1 MQKRSPHVVGRTVP
15 GAPPSVDRRRR
26 VPRATPP
33 SRSPLRCV
41 SAALD
46 RLRTFG
52 VANCTRVTHGAP
64 GGVLLPT
71 YHIPRA
77 QPAHHFVRA
86 HPRRPSSHAG
96 RAWKPAPTVGGG
108 VGRQTTLFRRTR
120 LAPTPQSRRKA
131 PRQLPFQGSR
141 GVGGGGYLY
150 ASVYHD
156 AETYVTH
163 SPVRGGVP
171 DAPRLRD
178 RRAAL
183 DASVRLDRQH
193 PRHQRRAR
201 LASASPRIQSR
212 GHSPRTFVTGA
223 PTFSVNQRRARR
235 FQRQIH
241 LVRRRTASAA
251 RAHLPQALQG
261 RV

>member
-1 MQKRSPHVVGRTVP
+1 MSAAQRIRFRGHSPRTISNGRPTSSVNPRRAGVEARPYGVWLRGMTDCVISPHPRCTN
-15 GAPPSVDRRRR
+15 PSVAAQSAATAPLSWE
-26 VPRATPP
+26 PRAWEEV
-33 SRSPLRCV
+33 C
-41 SAALD
+41 
-46 RLRTFG
+46 G
-52 VANCTRVTHGAP
+52 V
-64 GGVLLPT
+64 
-71 YHIPRA
+71 
-77 QPAHHFVRA
+77 
-86 HPRRPSSHAG
+86 
-96 RAWKPAPTVGGG
+96 
-108 VGRQTTLFRRTR
+108 
-120 LAPTPQSRRKA
+120 
-131 PRQLPFQGSR
+131 
-141 GVGGGGYLY
+141 Y
-150 ASVYHD
+150 ASVSHD
-156 AETYVTH
+156 ADTYVAQP
-163 SPVRGGVP
+163 PVRGGVP

-183 DASVRLDRQH
+183 DAAVRLDRQH

>member
-1 MQKRSPHVVGRTVP
+1 MSNLHIKNARGRNARRRGAVDNGSFAPKRSH
-15 GAPPSVDRRRR
+15 PP
-26 VPRATPP
+26 
-33 SRSPLRCV
+33 
-41 SAALD
+41 
-46 RLRTFG
+46 
-52 VANCTRVTHGAP
+52 
-64 GGVLLPT
+64 
-71 YHIPRA
+71 
-77 QPAHHFVRA
+77 
-86 HPRRPSSHAG
+86 
-96 RAWKPAPTVGGG
+96 G

-120 LAPTPQSRRKA
+120 LAPTPQSRRFA

-241 LVRRRTASAA
+241 LVRRPTASVA
-251 RAHLPQALQG
+251 RAHFPQALQG

>member
-1 MQKRSPHVVGRTVP
+1 M
-15 GAPPSVDRRRR
+15 
-26 VPRATPP
+26 
-33 SRSPLRCV
+33 
-41 SAALD
+41 SAAQ
-46 RLRTFG
+46 RIRFRGHSPRTISNG
-52 VANCTRVTHGAP
+52 R
-64 GGVLLPT
+64 PT
-71 YHIPRA
+71 SSFIPR
-77 QPAHHFVRA
+77 RA
-86 HPRRPSSHAG
+86 GVEARPYGRHPH
-96 RAWKPAPTVGGG
+96 
-108 VGRQTTLFRRTR
+108 RTHV
-120 LAPTPQSRRKA
+120 APTPQSRPFG

-251 RAHLPQALQG
+251 RAHLPLALQG

>member
-1 MQKRSPHVVGRTVP
+1 M
-15 GAPPSVDRRRR
+15 AD
-26 VPRATPP
+26 
-33 SRSPLRCV
+33 
-41 SAALD
+41 
-46 RLRTFG
+46 F
-52 VANCTRVTHGAP
+52 TRVTHGAP
-64 GGVLLPT
+64 AFVRRHT
-71 YHIPRA
+71 YSIPRITA
-77 QPAHHFVRA
+77 RAPLVRA
-86 HPRRPSSHAG
+86 HPRYPFTHAG
-96 RAWKPAPTVGGG
+96 RAWKPAPTGCGCVGW
-108 VGRQTTLFRRTR
+108 RAPLLRRTNV
-120 LAPTPQSRRKA
+120 APTPQSRRFA

-183 DASVRLDRQH
+183 DASVRLYRQH

-241 LVRRRTASAA
+241 LVRRRTASVA